1 MIFKIFILFQLFS
14 SILGNID
21 QSITIKPLV
30 YHLKLE
36 EDKHYVGITYNL
48 NQRYAQHISGDGAK
62 WTKLHK
68 PMDVEQVWMEG
79 SEELENQITLQL
91 MDVYGRDNVRGGKF
105 TKINLS
111 DKKEIQPEE
120 NDPLTELDQIM
131 EFSKNEWVQN
141 ILKAHQ
147 MKQRTVPLDMN
158 NIIKSNGQWYCKN
171 PRGPKQGNLILIEM
185 YNQGGDSEIRFHGQC
200 ESVPVYILN
209 VIWKLYNKDHKYVQ
223 SYFLRDELSVIMPLY
238 NYYKAIE

>member
-14 SILGNID
+14 CIQGNID

-105 TKINLS
+105 TKIILT

-141 ILKAHQ
+141 ILKAYQ
-147 MKQRTVPLDMN
+147 MKSIFPTLDLN

-171 PRGPKQGNLILIEM
+171 PRGPGNLILIEM
-185 YNQGGDSEIRFHGQC
+185 YNDAGNSRIQSHGHC
-200 ESVPVYILN
+200 ESVPMEILN
-209 VIWKLYNKDHKYVQ
+209 GIWKLHNEDHKFIQ
-223 SYFLRDELSVIMPLY
+223 ELVFPQEEYSKLMPLY

>member
-36 EDKHYVGITYNL
+36 EDNHYVGITYNL
-48 NQRYAQHISGDGAK
+48 NQRYAQHISGNGAK

-68 PMDVEQVWMEG
+68 PIDVEQVWMEG

-105 TKINLS
+105 TKIIL
-111 DKKEIQPEE
+111 DKKEIPSEE

-131 EFSKNEWVQN
+131 EFSKKEWVQN
-141 ILKAHQ
+141 ILKAYQ
-147 MKQRTVPLDMN
+147 LKKRTVPLDMN

-171 PRGPKQGNLILIEM
+171 PRKPGNLNLIEM
-185 YNQGGDSEIRFHGQC
+185 YDNSASSGIRVTSC
-200 ESVPVYILN
+200 ESVPMWILY
-209 VIWKLYNKDHKYVQ
+209 VIWKLHNEDHKYVQ
-223 SYFLRDELSVIMPLY
+223 SYFLLDVIPQIMPLY

>member
-14 SILGNID
+14 CIIGNID

-105 TKINLS
+105 TKIIL
-111 DKKEIQPEE
+111 DKKEIPSEE

-141 ILKAHQ
+141 ILKAYQ
-147 MKQRTVPLDMN
+147 LKKRTVPLDMN

-171 PRGPKQGNLILIEM
+171 PRGPQPGNLILIEM
-185 YNQGGDSEIRFHGQC
+185 YNDAGNSRIRSHGHC
-200 ESVPVYILN
+200 ESVPMEMFN
-209 VIWKLYNKDHKYVQ
+209 VIWKLHNKDHKYVQ
-223 SYFLRDELSVIMPLY
+223 SYFLLDELSAIMPLY